1 MCFSSGDGG
10 AAARA
15 RADEDARQARIKS
28 GTEKINQTFSQFDDS
43 FYQKRAEDFKAF
55 AAPEAERQYKDANRD
70 LLFNL
75 ARSGNLASSERARQ
89 MSVVDRERDMA
100 AMRIA
105 DKGQEYANQA
115 RQQVEQNRTDLIN
128 QTMASGDDTLA
139 ANQARQRVGM
149 LNTSPAFEGL
159 GSLFETTGGIIKSTR
174 NVEAY
179 QPWAPGMSAFTSP
192 GKSSR
197 MVGDKK

>member
-15 RADEDARQARIKS
+15 RADEEARQARVKAGMS
-28 GTEKINQTFSQFDDS
+28 SINETFSQFDDS
-43 FYQKRAEDFKAF
+43 FYNKRANEFSNWAT
-55 AAPEAERQYKDANRD
+55 PEAARQYKDANRD
-70 LLFNL
+70 LIFNL

-89 MSVVDRERDMA
+89 MGIVDRERDMA
-100 AMRIA
+100 AMKIA
-105 DKGQEYANQA
+105 DKGREYANQA

-149 LNTSPAFEGL
+149 LSTSPAFEGL
-159 GSLFETTGGIIKSTR
+159 GSLFETTGGIVKATR

-179 QPWAPGMSAFTSP
+179 QPWAPGMSAFWGGSK
-192 GKSSR
+192 GSSQR
-197 MVGDKK
+197 VEN

>member
-15 RADEDARQARIKS
+15 RADEEARQARVKA
-28 GTEKINQTFSQFDDS
+28 GTAAVNDTFSKFDDS
-43 FYQKRAEDFKAF
+43 FYKKRADEYSAF
-55 AAPEAERQYKDANRD
+55 ATPEAARQYKDANRD
-70 LLFNL
+70 LMFNL

-89 MSVVDRERDMA
+89 MGIVDRERDMA
-100 AMRIA
+100 AMKIA

-128 QTMASGDDTLA
+128 QTLASGDDSLA

-149 LNTSPAFEGL
+149 LSSSPAFEGL
-159 GSLFETTGGIIKSTR
+159 GSLFETTGGIVKATR
-174 NVEAY
+174 NIESY
-179 QPWAPGMSAFTSP
+179 QPYAPGMGAFFGKT
-192 GKSSR
+192 GKSQS
-197 MVGDKK
+197 VHNG

>member
-15 RADEDARQARIKS
+15 RADEDARQARIKA

-43 FYQKRAEDFKAF
+43 FYQKRADDFKAF
-55 AAPEAERQYKDANRD
+55 SAPEAERQYKDANRD

-89 MSVVDRERDMA
+89 MGVVDRERDMA

-105 DKGQEYANQA
+105 DKGQEYANNA

-149 LNTSPAFEGL
+149 LSSSPAFAGL

-179 QPWAPGMSAFTSP
+179 QPWAPGMNAFTNP

-197 MVGDKK
+197 YVPDGK